1 MGSIVLLALLVA
13 CLVGWALTVAAL
25 TRRVRM
31 LERSKE
37 EIQVEETLV
46 FDFLHGLGE
55 AFRETIRPNDL
66 HRLIVEG
73 ATRILDA
80 QGGALYLADRT
91 GTKLTPAFVSKG
103 CLPLIEVPPHIL
115 EQAAATPAALESYL
129 RLHAIMVG
137 EGVVGRA
144 WQTGQ
149 PVCLNDLTEAPEL
162 AKLRGTSLATGAVMV
177 APLLYGKQNMGV
189 LAVGNGPAAPPFSQS
204 DFVVFKSLSEQ
215 SAFALYNAI
224 IYSEANEKKRLDHDL
239 EIARD
244 IQRVLLPAE
253 PPSING
259 FEISGLNLPARQ
271 VSGDYFDY
279 IKIDEEHLGVAIA
292 DVSGKGV
299 PASLIMAICRSVL
312 RSQAA
317 ENISPAEVLKKVN
330 RQLYP
335 DIKEDMFI
343 SMAYLVLDHAR
354 NGVILARAGHDAP
367 LLYKRETKT
376 VTPVKPPGMVVG
388 IDSGSVFDRLTN
400 DFNVPLER
408 DDCLI
413 LYTDGVTEALDAEG
427 DEFGLERTIQAVQ
440 ASAAGGASAIIKRVT
455 DDVRNFVGGQPQSDD
470 ITLIAIRKT

>member
-1 MGSIVLLALLVA
+1 
-13 CLVGWALTVAAL
+13 
-25 TRRVRM
+25 
-31 LERSKE
+31 
-37 EIQVEETLV
+37 
-46 FDFLHGLGE
+46 
-55 AFRETIRPNDL
+55 
-66 HRLIVEG
+66 
-73 ATRILDA
+73 
-80 QGGALYLADRT
+80 
-91 GTKLTPAFVSKG
+91 
-103 CLPLIEVPPHIL
+103 
-115 EQAAATPAALESYL
+115 
-129 RLHAIMVG
+129 
-137 EGVVGRA
+137 
-144 WQTGQ
+144 
-149 PVCLNDLTEAPEL
+149 
-162 AKLRGTSLATGAVMV
+162 
-177 APLLYGKQNMGV
+177 
-189 LAVGNGPAAPPFSQS
+189 
-204 DFVVFKSLSEQ
+204 
-215 SAFALYNAI
+215 
-224 IYSEANEKKRLDHDL
+224 
-239 EIARD
+239 
-244 IQRVLLPAE
+244 
-253 PPSING
+253 
-259 FEISGLNLPARQ
+259 
-271 VSGDYFDY
+271 
-279 IKIDEEHLGVAIA
+279 
-292 DVSGKGV
+292 
-299 PASLIMAICRSVL
+299 MAICRSVL

-440 ASAAGGASAIIKRVT
+440 ASAAEGASAIIKRVT